1 MGDVRRLQAL
11 AKATGRSKSYYAR
24 QAILEKLE
32 GLGLDGRRLPR
43 RRRPGTHPQGRGAR
57 PEFCRHVAWS
67 TWTVEYAASV
77 RKSVRKL
84 APDVR
89 KRIRRYIEERLASLD
104 DPRQLGAALRG
115 TQFEDL
121 WRFRVG
127 DYRIIARLEHAR
139 LIILVLAVAHRR
151 EVHR

>member
-1 MGDVRRLQAL
+1 MV
-11 AKATGRSKSYYAR
+11 
-24 QAILEKLE
+24 
-32 GLGLDGRRLPR
+32 
-43 RRRPGTHPQGRGAR
+43 
-57 PEFCRHVAWS
+57 
-67 TWTVEYAASV
+67 WTVEYAASV

-104 DPRQLGAALRG
+104 DPRQLGAPLRG

-139 LIILVLAVAHRR
+139 LIILVLAVAHRK

>member
-1 MGDVRRLQAL
+1 MV
-11 AKATGRSKSYYAR
+11 
-24 QAILEKLE
+24 
-32 GLGLDGRRLPR
+32 
-43 RRRPGTHPQGRGAR
+43 
-57 PEFCRHVAWS
+57 
-67 TWTVEYAASV
+67 WTVEYAASV

-139 LIILVLAVAHRR
+139 LIVLVLAVAHRR

>member
-1 MGDVRRLQAL
+1 MV
-11 AKATGRSKSYYAR
+11 
-24 QAILEKLE
+24 
-32 GLGLDGRRLPR
+32 
-43 RRRPGTHPQGRGAR
+43 
-57 PEFCRHVAWS
+57 
-67 TWTVEYAASV
+67 WTVEYAASV

-89 KRIRRYIEERLASLD
+89 IRIRRYIEERLASLD
-104 DPRQLGAALRG
+104 DPRQLGAPLRG

-139 LIILVLAVAHRR
+139 LIILVLAVAHGK
-151 EVHR
+151 

>member
-1 MGDVRRLQAL
+1 MV
-11 AKATGRSKSYYAR
+11 
-24 QAILEKLE
+24 
-32 GLGLDGRRLPR
+32 
-43 RRRPGTHPQGRGAR
+43 
-57 PEFCRHVAWS
+57 
-67 TWTVEYAASV
+67 WTVEYAASV
-77 RKSVRKL
+77 RKSVRKQ

-104 DPRQLGAALRG
+104 APRQLGAPLRG

>member
-1 MGDVRRLQAL
+1 MV
-11 AKATGRSKSYYAR
+11 
-24 QAILEKLE
+24 
-32 GLGLDGRRLPR
+32 
-43 RRRPGTHPQGRGAR
+43 
-57 PEFCRHVAWS
+57 
-67 TWTVEYAASV
+67 WTVEYAASV
-77 RKSVRKL
+77 RKSVRKQ
-84 APDVR
+84 APGVR

-104 DPRQLGAALRG
+104 APRQLGAALRG